1 MTIFTHAISDIF
13 KHRDFIEMC
22 FCDGVSYEC
31 ICTSQPNQEIFT
43 EAGLVEDIAFS
54 LRIQLPCFLKL
65 NDEVIFREKQ
75 YKVIRILTDSANAS
89 VTVDLQDL
97 SKP

>member
-1 MTIFTHAISDIF
+1 MTIFKTAIDDIF
-13 KHRDFIEMC
+13 KHRDFIETC
-22 FCDGVSYEC
+22 YADGVDYDV

-54 LRIQLPCFLKL
+54 LRIKLPCYIKL
-65 NDEVIFREKQ
+65 NDEVIFRDTP
-75 YKVIRILTDSANAS
+75 YKVIRILTDSAGAS
-89 VTVDLQDL
+89 VTVDLQDV